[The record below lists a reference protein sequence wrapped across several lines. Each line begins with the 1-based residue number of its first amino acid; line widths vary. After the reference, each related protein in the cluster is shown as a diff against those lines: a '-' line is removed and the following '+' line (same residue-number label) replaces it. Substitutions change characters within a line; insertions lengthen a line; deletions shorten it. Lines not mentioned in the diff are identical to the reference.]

1 MMVSIQVQ
9 SLSLGVGIL
18 CVYVDKIA
26 RNVGEG
32 EVEVYRQRLVEG
44 GVGVGSGGG
53 CYLEGLEGYCV
64 EEVEGD

>member
-1 MMVSIQVQ
+1 M
-9 SLSLGVGIL
+9 
-18 CVYVDKIA
+18 DKIA